1 MNFERH
7 DLEIV
12 PFFIYTYAKTWE
24 LRPAL
29 LVWSRIQAGAVP
41 QAQAIAATAVPAP
54 AAAGAHAYP
63 HPARAAAVRVRAA
76 APAITCFR
84 YFINVAPFKFPFG

>member
-29 LVWSRIQAGAVP
+29 PVRSRIQAGAVP

-63 HPARAAAVRVRAA
+63 HTARAAAVRVRAA
-76 APAITCFR
+76 VPAITCFR